1 MAPAPPP
8 PIPSSST
15 ALSRALA
22 VSTEIW
28 QSELKSLFDQAKTR
42 YPDVVWDML
51 GDEDEHLDEI
61 WGHKAIVY
69 ARAPPSFQARYFTPR
84 TASSNS
90 PTPYSTQHLLPAQ
103 SSLSLSL
110 PPIDARPGSRSPS
123 PFGAPQRSQSPV
135 PSMGNGT
142 LLRLPLAMN
151 PVLFSNELE
160 YLYTGKGMGEAFEF
174 LFDTSAENGQAKR
187 TESVTEAERCE
198 KLRKDLVY
206 MWRSRL
212 YSDVRITLTGSFSSS
227 NSEVASAVFSSHRF
241 ILVSRVP
248 YFRTLLSSAF
258 APVGQNISS
267 ANPLPLS
274 LPSPPFTPASLHFTL
289 GFIYTGTMAFS
300 HRNWDLDTAFH
311 IIRSAKYLQLDTLDA
326 EARARIIMEMMHGLF
341 HAYLPF
347 DEYERVIEGKW
358 GTGGCK
364 CKQCQ
369 RRAPRVLE
377 FALGD
382 DIRDNVLE
390 RGAQRALVGM
400 YGEGWATSEFLS
412 LPLRLKNNLL
422 KGVNNRTTPQS
433 AIPLLQ
439 ATTAALG
446 KLSAN
451 ATPAADAVK
460 ELVLQARKRID
471 EVVCGSL
478 EEFFE
483 QPEWVALL
491 ENDGARFGDMDT
503 FELVLESI
511 RRGLSETNAGP
522 VYQAVVSSVLLR
534 SDPATG
540 QTILSSGSPMR
551 AQIERLRG
559 DIVVWMRKHWP
570 ALRVSSCF
578 ENLEGWAL
586 KELSDELDV
595 SVEDMSTPNPS
606 RSGPATRTGLRASV
620 AAPKPDGDVE
630 SISIY
635 SLRTGVLHRNN
646 TNATQNRREPV
657 ASSSR
662 SVRSVS
668 SRHSTF
674 ASPGPPTR
682 PVAPVANP
690 TRLRPVTGSARSSYA
705 SNAEDQGPSPG
716 GAANTAQ
723 PRNST
728 AGAPRRSLAPTT
740 SPNPPAGR
748 PKSLAPSIT
757 SIRSTTST
765 VRHSHRSKESPT
777 DETVHPTTNERPIS
791 TVSNASFK
799 TAGAGSTGLA
809 PGSASARG
817 RKVSTASTASN
828 LSVHVGGRRPSNA
841 SGPPP
846 TPRTAAA
853 RAASGSSQPPGGALS
868 RSGTGASAKSV
879 TTRRASGAPAS
890 RPPVSPPK
898 KPAVP
903 KNRTPPKAA
912 AESAKPS
919 STPAP
924 KANSKGKG
932 KAQDDESA
940 HSEPRSS
947 RSGASTLRG
956 RPAPFAIPGE
966 PSYQTRKS
974 TDTVTAS
981 TVSTV
986 KPSAPPVPRFNQAGS
1001 ASNLRGVTL
1010 NIGIPC
1016 LIISKQAKYKAFAR
1030 YIGEVHGELGPW
1042 VGVEVPV
1049 ADSWGSEKLGGRQWN
1064 DGSVGGIRYFEVG
1077 SSSPWDDSQE
1087 RVARRR
1093 RIESVLSGKK
1103 REGDTMSIDRDR
1115 LKRLRSVSPAMSD
1128 MSTTESRGLFVRPS
1142 DVIYVFDAVDDA

>member
-8 PIPSSST
+8 LIPSSSS

-22 VSTEIW
+22 ASSETW
-28 QSELKSLFDQAKTR
+28 QSELKNLFDQAKTR

-51 GDEDEHLDEI
+51 SEEDEHLEEI

-84 TASSNS
+84 TTSSGS

-103 SSLSLSL
+103 STLSLSL

-123 PFGAPQRSQSPV
+123 PFGAPQRTQSPA
-135 PSMGNGT
+135 PSMGNGV

-151 PVLFSNELE
+151 PALFSNELE

-187 TESVTEAERCE
+187 TESVTETERRE

-241 ILVSRVP
+241 ILISRVP

-311 IIRSAKYLQLDTLDA
+311 IIRSAKYLQLDTLDT
-326 EARARIIMEMMHGLF
+326 EARARIIEEMMHGLF

-433 AIPLLQ
+433 VIPLLQ
-439 ATTAALG
+439 ATAAALS
-446 KLSAN
+446 KLSTN
-451 ATPAADAVK
+451 STPAADAVK
-460 ELVLQARKRID
+460 ELVLSARKKID
-471 EVVCGSL
+471 EVLCGSL
-478 EEFFE
+478 EDFFE

-511 RRGLSETNAGP
+511 RRGLTETNAGP

-534 SDPATG
+534 SNPATG
-540 QTILSSGSPMR
+540 QTILSTGSPMR
-551 AQIERLRG
+551 VQIERLRS
-559 DIVVWMRKHWP
+559 DVIVWMRKHWP
-570 ALRVSSCF
+570 ALRVSGCF

-586 KELSDELDV
+586 KEISDELDV
-595 SVEDMSTPNPS
+595 QVEDMSTPTPG
-606 RSGPATRTGLRASV
+606 RSGPVTRTGLRTS
-620 AAPKPDGDVE
+620 AAPPKIDGDAE

-635 SLRTGVLHRNN
+635 SLRTGALNRTN
-646 TNATQNRREPV
+646 TNATNNKREPV

-662 SVRSVS
+662 SVHSIA

-674 ASPGPPTR
+674 ASAGPPTR
-682 PVAPVANP
+682 PVPPVANP
-690 TRLRPVTGSARSSYA
+690 TRLRPVTASTRSSYA
-705 SNAEDQGPSPG
+705 SNADGQGPSPG
-716 GAANTAQ
+716 GATQ

-728 AGAPRRSLAPTT
+728 VGAPRRSLAPTT
-740 SPNPPAGR
+740 SPHPPAGR
-748 PKSLAPSIT
+748 PKSLAPSVT
-757 SIRSTTST
+757 SVRSAAST

-777 DETVHPTTNERPIS
+777 AETVHPTTNDRPVS

-799 TAGAGSTGLA
+799 TAGAASTGLA
-809 PGSASARG
+809 PGSASTRG
-817 RKVSTASTASN
+817 RKISTASTASN
-828 LSVHVGGRRPSNA
+828 LSVHVGGGRRPSNA

-853 RAASGSSQPPGGALS
+853 RTASGSSQPAGGALS

-879 TTRRASGAPAS
+879 SARRPSGPPTS

-898 KPAVP
+898 RPPVP

-912 AESAKPS
+912 AEPAKPS
-919 STPAP
+919 TTPTP
-924 KANSKGKG
+924 KPNAKGKG
-932 KAQDDESA
+932 KAHDDESA

-956 RPAPFAIPGE
+956 RPAPFTIPGE
-966 PSYQTRKS
+966 PNHHTRKS

-981 TVSTV
+981 TVSTIR
-986 KPSAPPVPRFNQAGS
+986 PSVLPGPRSNQAGV
-1001 ASNLRGVTL
+1001 APNLQGVTL

-1030 YIGEVHGELGPW
+1030 YIGEIRGELGPW

-1049 ADSWGSEKLGGRQWN
+1049 ADTWGSEKLGGRQWN

-1087 RVARRR
+1087 RTARRR

-1115 LKRLRSVSPAMSD
+1115 MKRLRSVSPAMSD
-1128 MSTTESRGLFVRPS
+1128 VSTTESRGLFVRPS